1 MAYDIASHR
10 PDQHA
15 SAHRRR
21 KRLRE
26 FTDLGAPLEGFRSEL
41 GELRLGDADAAP
53 KFGVLGAQV
62 GCTGVA
68 VLSFVAIGVVLTR
81 HRTCTVP
88 AGGRRNRATLG
99 VVRQE
104 RTDDIDVLRAEV
116 ARLRELVGPDEKSY
130 VQLQLDLMASRD
142 AAIGAEAALGTQ
154 RGYNAALEAE
164 VVRLQRDFRWFRD
177 QVVLKTK
184 RVRDRNPLVNNVV
197 TRLGGR

>member
-1 MAYDIASHR
+1 MER
-10 PDQHA
+10 
-15 SAHRRR
+15 
-21 KRLRE
+21 
-26 FTDLGAPLEGFRSEL
+26 FRSEL
-41 GELRLGDADAAP
+41 CERRLGDRDAAP
-53 KFGVLGAQV
+53 KFDVLGAQV
-62 GCTGVA
+62 VATGA
-68 VLSFVAIGVVLTR
+68 ALLSFVGVVLAR
-81 HRTCTVP
+81 HRPCTVP

-104 RTDDIDVLRAEV
+104 ETDDIDVLRAELT
-116 ARLRELVGPDEKSY
+116 RLRELVGPDEKSY

-177 QVVLKTK
+177 RVVLKLK
-184 RVRDRNPLVNNVV
+184 RVRDRNPLANNVA